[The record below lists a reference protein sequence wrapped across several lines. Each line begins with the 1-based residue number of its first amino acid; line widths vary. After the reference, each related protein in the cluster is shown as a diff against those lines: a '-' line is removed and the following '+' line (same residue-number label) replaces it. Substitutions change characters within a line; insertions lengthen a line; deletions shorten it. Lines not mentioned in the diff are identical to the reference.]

1 MKTTKLKR
9 LSIMVSLAL
18 LASSHAYALPQGGV
32 VSKGAADIA
41 VAGKTM
47 NITQSSQ
54 KAVLDW
60 RNFDIA
66 RQETVNFKQN
76 ASMAALNRVND
87 GNMTQ
92 IHGALNAGGKIFLIN
107 PAGKEYEKRR
117 RAKPQKNL
125 CGKRGPL
132 PAAVN
137 LQQRPAVTP
146 DHRIASS

>member
-1 MKTTKLKR
+1 MKTTKFKR

-107 PAGKEYEKRR
+107 NARY
-117 RAKPQKNL
+117 
-125 CGKRGPL
+125 
-132 PAAVN
+132 
-137 LQQRPAVTP
+137 
-146 DHRIASS
+146 SSS